1 MNNPVTLGKHAETLK
16 ELQKQLL
23 AVCEGIKKLQ
33 NKNDTVLKQNG
44 LDPQNLKSSL
54 EAAKLPADVKKE
66 LVQTLE
72 QGSSEKATEVHPL
85 FAKPPKTTSK
95 RLNV

>member
-1 MNNPVTLGKHAETLK
+1 MDTLVNVGKHSDTLK
-16 ELQKQLL
+16 DLQKQLL
-23 AVCEGIKKLQ
+23 AVCEGIKRVQ
-33 NKNDTVLKQNG
+33 SKNDTVLKQNG

-72 QGSSEKATEVHPL
+72 QGRFESPTEVNSF
-85 FAKPPKTTSK
+85 FAKTPKTTSK